1 MLGFEQ
7 SNISKFHTKHE
18 LEKMEL
24 IRLLVLKNTCY
35 TEALRNI
42 VSLGKL
48 DAILGSEEREDLL
61 NMIGSGVFSF
71 LDDIYVEWYRNIY
84 NGENEAITNDTLVY
98 GGVKNGKIVDLA
110 SLTDTEIVID
120 DEKLAR
126 IHNANIRTYL
136 LVFSKFIK
144 EGITDYVSWVGAE
157 LSEVRSWQDRE
168 SIFGLIA
175 PMEDYIYP
183 QLLIEPELII
193 FLRDRSKKVNFEDF
207 YGLSEEYFGERY
219 GMDHMTLDF
228 VESLLQT

>member
-1 MLGFEQ
+1 
-7 SNISKFHTKHE
+7 
-18 LEKMEL
+18 MEL

-35 TEALRNI
+35 TETLRHIAL
-42 VSLGKL
+42 LGRL
-48 DAILGSEEREDLL
+48 DAILGAEEREDLL

-84 NGENEAITNDTLVY
+84 NGENEGITNDALVY

-110 SLTDTEIVID
+110 SLIDTEIVID
-120 DEKLAR
+120 DEKIAK
-126 IHNANIRTYL
+126 IHNTNIRDYL
-136 LVFSKFIK
+136 LAFSKFIK
-144 EGITDYVSWVGAE
+144 EGIADYASWVGAE

-207 YGLSEEYFGERY
+207 YGLSEEHFGERY